1 MGTSVPVSGSKDS
14 YTLTAVLEYGSEHIT
29 ETGFV
34 WGVMPNPTL
43 ELNNG
48 SVKTSSV
55 IQETGK
61 SLTGTAT
68 GLLSGV
74 EYNARAYAK
83 VTENGNTNVVYS
95 EAGKFGF
102 GIPQY
107 GTFSVSS
114 VSDSTFTITRTGGT
128 DGAQTVYYRTVNG
141 SAIGGTHFIHQ
152 AGTLTFAD
160 GETSKTVT
168 VTELGVTQAYNGDIG
183 TRYSNADRTYSLEIY
198 RVEGGGA
205 IDQENRSKI
214 RTMTKNSSY
223 SVDRSVYTT
232 EQSKTQVAAVTDTSG
247 KKVADTESK
256 QGGTNTNARF
266 LTNRYNETNYNT
278 SSKLSDYYTNTN
290 QDAYLNATA
299 TGWYYRYVLQAY
311 EYEDGYEHAYIGT
324 LPLQDQHYTTNGA
337 GYPVSG
343 LDGQLWACT
352 FLQGQKDAVGTYN
365 FPDTRIGGGENSY
378 YPHKA
383 DGTVTEYNGKN
394 YVLLGLDNTAYC
406 YFGANG
412 QDKDIWYVDGL
423 TSYVL
428 VKDDQEPALLG
439 VAPMAGG
446 TYLPGDPITV
456 ALVFDEIVDSQNST
470 LNKNV
475 TITTNVGTLNY
486 AGGADTNVLYTHRM
500 AALQM
505 LRQEAVP

>member
-1 MGTSVPVSGSKDS
+1 MKELFADNLSVSDNGSLASVPLSYTIPQDISNTSGAKTITVTATDAAGNTTTQNCTITVLAKPVKLTMGTLAPVSGSKDS
-14 YTLTAVLEYGSEHIT
+14 YTLTARLDNGSDHIT

-83 VTENGNTNVVYS
+83 VTENSNTNVVYS
-95 EAGKFGF
+95 EAKHFGF
-102 GIPQY
+102 DTPSH

-114 VSDSTFTITRTGGT
+114 VSGSTFTITRTGGT

-141 SAIGGTHFIHQ
+141 SAIGGTHFTHQ

-160 GETSKTVT
+160 GEESQKVT
-168 VTELGVTQAYNGDIG
+168 VAELSVTSAYNSDAG

-205 IDQENRSKI
+205 IDQNQRSKK

-232 EQSKTQVAAVTDTSG
+232 EKSKTQVAAVTGTSG
-247 KKVADTESK
+247 NKVADTTEN
-256 QGGTNTNARF
+256 QGGTNYDKVSF
-266 LTNRYNETNYNT
+266 LTNRDGKTNYNT
-278 SSKLSDYYTNTN
+278 SSNFSTSYTDTD
-290 QDAYLNATA
+290 QAADLNATA
-299 TGWYYRYVLQAY
+299 TGGYYRSVLKAY
-311 EYEDGYEHAYIGT
+311 EDDDGYEHAYIGIS
-324 LPLQDQHYTTNGA
+324 PLKDIHYDISKGA

-343 LDGQLWACT
+343 LAGQL
-352 FLQGQKDAVGTYN
+352 
-365 FPDTRIGGGENSY
+365 
-378 YPHKA
+378 
-383 DGTVTEYNGKN
+383 
-394 YVLLGLDNTAYC
+394 
-406 YFGANG
+406 
-412 QDKDIWYVDGL
+412 
-423 TSYVL
+423 
-428 VKDDQEPALLG
+428 
-439 VAPMAGG
+439 
-446 TYLPGDPITV
+446 
-456 ALVFDEIVDSQNST
+456 
-470 LNKNV
+470 
-475 TITTNVGTLNY
+475 
-486 AGGADTNVLYTHRM
+486 
-500 AALQM
+500 
-505 LRQEAVP
+505 